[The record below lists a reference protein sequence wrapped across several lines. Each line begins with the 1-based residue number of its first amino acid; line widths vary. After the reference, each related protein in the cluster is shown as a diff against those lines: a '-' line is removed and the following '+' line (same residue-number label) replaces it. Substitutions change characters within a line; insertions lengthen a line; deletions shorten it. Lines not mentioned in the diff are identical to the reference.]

1 MCWPCPGHA
10 STGSD
15 AARILSSSLRE
26 GSAVAST
33 GRGSLD
39 DGSGGSGGSGHQR
52 GGSET
57 SKELSVFERL
67 QVRVISRFFCFFSA
81 CCLLFFQEGVL
92 TFFHSDGCSCVFAS
106 SGDMM
111 SCLPLNVLVPFD
123 SVLSTRT
130 YGYFLRCCTRTPCSR
145 MFGGN
150 LYPPVGDESAIFTT
164 VHLSAD
170 CTRALDQI
178 LPRRSDGV
186 DFHSTTRRAL

>member
-1 MCWPCPGHA
+1 MCCPCPGHA

-67 QVRVISRFFCFFSA
+67 QVRVVPRFVFIFWVLFV
-81 CCLLFFQEGVL
+81 LFFTRGSVDVFPFGRVL
-92 TFFHSDGCSCVFAS
+92 LCF
-106 SGDMM
+106 
-111 SCLPLNVLVPFD
+111 
-123 SVLSTRT
+123 
-130 YGYFLRCCTRTPCSR
+130 
-145 MFGGN
+145 
-150 LYPPVGDESAIFTT
+150 
-164 VHLSAD
+164 
-170 CTRALDQI
+170 
-178 LPRRSDGV
+178 
-186 DFHSTTRRAL
+186 